1 MLGYAQTDRPCLVLV
16 LGPAWCNPPIDRL
29 HRCRP
34 SALVLAQA
42 CPPQSPTD
50 PIYARRPSE
59 RKAEQAERAGR
70 GLEARARSV
79 SSYYTRTHTHAHT
92 HTHTHT
98 LHTYTYDM
106 YILYIHTC
114 IHMYTYVHAYI
125 RTRRHRAGERW
136 LCVHDLLDPGCL
148 CVLHSWA
155 PPPPLGRRGRLSST
169 RRRVCSTCTRPRARA
184 RILPGGG
191 LGKWHEWRPRHE
203 WHECRRD

>member
-1 MLGYAQTDRPCLVLV
+1 MYVANTQVKRAGDLYLESYDMPADPGMRVLWRACAVKIRGFWAVDELTRLERQSWPRGTGSVGDSVGVGEGAGYVLGYAQTDRPCLVLV

-79 SSYYTRTHTHAHT
+79 SSYYTRAHTHTHAHT
-92 HTHTHT
+92 HV
-98 LHTYTYDM
+98 TYI
-106 YILYIHTC
+106 YI
-114 IHMYTYVHAYI
+114 
-125 RTRRHRAGERW
+125 
-136 LCVHDLLDPGCL
+136 
-148 CVLHSWA
+148 
-155 PPPPLGRRGRLSST
+155 
-169 RRRVCSTCTRPRARA
+169 
-184 RILPGGG
+184 
-191 LGKWHEWRPRHE
+191 
-203 WHECRRD
+203 